1 MCLRT
6 WPPQNNGI
14 IDVLMALTNANRVWY
29 IIHEISGW
37 WKYDVLGE
45 NPNQTSRPER
55 EREQVWCSFHENSPI
70 FSSSSSSSPA
80 FLQVPSV
87 TDVILSWHLS
97 ALSSCLAVLSP
108 SLWGGTV
115 CLWRFVY
122 GGRNTP
128 LLQAASSLSAHHT
141 EHDSPPS
148 LWCWDELFLL
158 SPWGVRISASFS
170 PSWTS
175 LQDSRS
181 ILCAWANATCFGPYT
196 QTLCNFAIMWIEVT
210 YQFSPRGLN
219 VSLSV
224 QIYRIVFF
232 PPHIILN

>member
-1 MCLRT
+1 MGSYPVRLIRFQDDWVLCQLNSRHLLSFSLQGFSKTMCLRT
-6 WPPQNNGI
+6 WPPQNNRMV
-14 IDVLMALTNANRVWY
+14 DVLMALTNANRVWY

-55 EREQVWCSFHENSPI
+55 GREQVRCSFHEDSPI
-70 FSSSSSSSPA
+70 FSSSSSSSLA
-80 FLQVPSV
+80 SLRVPSV

-97 ALSSCLAVLSP
+97 ALSSCLTVLSP
-108 SLWGGTV
+108 SPWGGTV

-148 LWCWDELFLL
+148 LWCWDERFLL
-158 SPWGVRISASFS
+158 SPWGVRIFCFILSFLNF
-170 PSWTS
+170 TS
-175 LQDSRS
+175 R
-181 ILCAWANATCFGPYT
+181 
-196 QTLCNFAIMWIEVT
+196 
-210 YQFSPRGLN
+210 
-219 VSLSV
+219 
-224 QIYRIVFF
+224 
-232 PPHIILN
+232 